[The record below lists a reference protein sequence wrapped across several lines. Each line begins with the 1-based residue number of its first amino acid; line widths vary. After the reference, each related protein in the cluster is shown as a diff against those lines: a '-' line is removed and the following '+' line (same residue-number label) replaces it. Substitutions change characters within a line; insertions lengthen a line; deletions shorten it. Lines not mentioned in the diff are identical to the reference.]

1 MEKRKSI
8 VAGFDIGGAHLKVT
22 RAQDGRIVEAITI
35 ATPLWLGLHTL
46 TSAFEETAPIYAGAD
61 LNAFT
66 MTGELADVFPSR
78 DAGVAALL
86 DEISTR
92 VPGENLI
99 YAGPSGFVGVEQAA
113 RLSSD
118 VASANWH
125 ATASLVAKLAGDA
138 LFVDMG
144 STTTDIIAIRNG
156 AVAND
161 GYTDAGRLLSGELV
175 YTGFTRTFL
184 FGVASSAPV
193 RGRLTPLMN
202 EYFASIADAHR
213 ILGVLDEKDDRHAS
227 ADGKEKTVD
236 GSIAR
241 LARMIGRDAT
251 ELTLPE
257 WREIA
262 RWFSEQQLRKIH
274 DAASLVA
281 GSLVAGSVA
290 RDVPIVGAGTGRW
303 QIRRLAERMERRFVD
318 FAEIVP
324 ADDAVR
330 GEASSVAPASA
341 VALLAGS
348 QL

>member
-22 RAQDGRIVEAITI
+22 RAQDGRIVEAVTI
-35 ATPLWLGLHTL
+35 ATPLWQGLHTL
-46 TSAFEETAPIYAGAD
+46 TLAFEETAPIYTGAD

-86 DEISTR
+86 DEISAR
-92 VPGENLI
+92 VPGEKLI
-99 YAGPSGFVGVEQAA
+99 YAGPSGFVGAEQAA
-113 RLSSD
+113 RLSAD

-125 ATASLVAKLAGDA
+125 ATASLVATLAGDA

-144 STTTDIIAIRNG
+144 STTTDIIAIKNG

-241 LARMIGRDAT
+241 LARMIGRDAA
-251 ELTLPE
+251 ELTPPE
-257 WREIA
+257 WREVA

-281 GSLVAGSVA
+281 GSLAW
-290 RDVPIVGAGTGRW
+290 DVPIVGAGTGRW

-318 FAEIVP
+318 FAEIIP

-348 QL
+348 QS

>member
-8 VAGFDIGGAHLKVT
+8 AAGFDIGGAHLKVT
-22 RAQDGRIVEAITI
+22 RAQDGRIVEAVTI
-35 ATPLWLGLHTL
+35 ATPLWQGLQTL
-46 TSAFEETAPIYAGAD
+46 TSAFEESAPIYAGAD

-92 VPGENLI
+92 FAGEKLI

-125 ATASLVAKLAGDA
+125 ATASLVATLAGDA

-213 ILGVLDEKDDRHAS
+213 ILG
-227 ADGKEKTVD
+227 
-236 GSIAR
+236 
-241 LARMIGRDAT
+241 
-251 ELTLPE
+251 
-257 WREIA
+257 
-262 RWFSEQQLRKIH
+262 
-274 DAASLVA
+274 
-281 GSLVAGSVA
+281 
-290 RDVPIVGAGTGRW
+290 
-303 QIRRLAERMERRFVD
+303 
-318 FAEIVP
+318 
-324 ADDAVR
+324 
-330 GEASSVAPASA
+330 
-341 VALLAGS
+341 
-348 QL
+348 

>member
-22 RAQDGRIVEAITI
+22 RAQDGRIVEAVTI
-35 ATPLWLGLHTL
+35 ATPLWQGLHTL
-46 TSAFEETAPIYAGAD
+46 TLAFEETAPIYTGAD

-86 DEISTR
+86 DEISAR
-92 VPGENLI
+92 VPGEKLI
-99 YAGPSGFVGVEQAA
+99 YAGPSGFVGAEQAA
-113 RLSSD
+113 RLSAD

-125 ATASLVAKLAGDA
+125 ATASLVATLAGDA

-144 STTTDIIAIRNG
+144 STTTDIIAIKNG

-241 LARMIGRDAT
+241 LARMIGRDAA
-251 ELTLPE
+251 ELTSPE
-257 WREIA
+257 WQEIA
-262 RWFSEQQLRKIH
+262 RWFSERQLRKIH

-281 GSLVAGSVA
+281 GSLA
-290 RDVPIVGAGTGRW
+290 REVPIVGAGTGRW
-303 QIRRLAERMERRFVD
+303 QIRRLAERMQRRFVD
-318 FAEIVP
+318 FAEIIP

-341 VALLAGS
+341 VALMAGS